1 MTKDKRKY
9 FRIPFSAD
17 ATLLVVDSP
26 DDISIQTRIRNVS
39 FSGLGLSSPKA
50 VDTGTRVVIKIESK
64 GQEKKEVVE
73 GMVAWNVELKDGY
86 DLGLFFSSHQSQYA
100 TAL

>member
-17 ATLLVVDSP
+17 ATLLVIDSP
-26 DDISIQTRIRNVS
+26 SNISIQTRIRNVS
-39 FSGLGLSSPKA
+39 FSGICLSSPEA
-50 VDTGTRVVIKIESK
+50 VDTGSRVVIKIESK
-64 GQEKKEVVE
+64 DQEKKEVVE
-73 GMVAWNVELKDGY
+73 GMVAWNIELKNGY
-86 DLGLFFSSHQSQYA
+86 DLGIFFSSHQSQYA

>member
-1 MTKDKRKY
+1 MFPFPALVSPHR
-9 FRIPFSAD
+9 RQLIPA
-17 ATLLVVDSP
+17 
-26 DDISIQTRIRNVS
+26 R
-39 FSGLGLSSPKA
+39 
-50 VDTGTRVVIKIESK
+50 GTRVVIKIESK